1 MTKWPAPVIRLFL
14 GQLTPEAVLAAAD
27 DPNAN
32 TKKQHVCEANFFG
45 GVLASQQ
52 GKRDD
57 AARLF
62 RLAAMDCPKGFVE
75 YDSAIAELQGARR
88 APVIDPTRRANDR
101 STGRSARA

>member
-57 AARLF
+57 ALF

-75 YDSAIAELQGARR
+75 YDSAIAELKALGER
-88 APVIDPTRRANDR
+88 P
-101 STGRSARA
+101 